1 MQKTSLLLL
10 LGLVLTAWTTSI
22 VRAQAQPQPLED
34 EEYYDEEVPIDDT
47 AQQQPQQPPV
57 RQPQQPVV
65 RQPQQPVAQ
74 SPPPPPPVATRPT
87 FARPSGGR
95 LSTSQRERQT
105 TTTAAPILE
114 PEPDPAPAPA
124 PSRSA
129 APTRGPGLAAAST
142 SSDAADHNEFFECP
156 EKFGFFPHHRSC
168 DKYWKCEEAQAS
180 LKLCGNGLIFD
191 ATDLKR
197 ESCNYPFA
205 ADCGDRTELEPPQG
219 TEFCPRLYGIFADEA
234 DCRIFWSCWG
244 GEGKRYECSPGLA
257 FDETNRVCTW
267 ADKVN
272 RCKSK
277 EVAEGLSCP
286 DSTAGETAGTYSRHG
301 HPEDCRKFF
310 VCIDHTPRMY
320 GCELG
325 SVFNLE
331 TLMCDEPEN
340 VAGCEEYY
348 GDLDIKTL
356 KKAQLAG
363 FAAPEK
369 KPIARKTA
377 EAAAPA
383 LDEQV

>member
-1 MQKTSLLLL
+1 MQKTLLMLLLA
-10 LGLVLTAWTTSI
+10 LVLTAWSTSY
-22 VRAQAQPQPLED
+22 VKAQAQPQPLDD
-34 EEYYDEEVPIDDT
+34 EEYYDEELPIEDT
-47 AQQQPQQPPV
+47 QPAQPA
-57 RQPQQPVV
+57 
-65 RQPQQPVAQ
+65 QPVAQ
-74 SPPPPPPVATRPT
+74 PPPPPPPPVATRPT
-87 FARPSGGR
+87 SLFSRPGGSR
-95 LSTSQRERQT
+95 ISTIRERQT

-114 PEPDPAPAPA
+114 PEPDPVAAPAPQRSG
-124 PSRSA
+124 SRSSAGA
-129 APTRGPGLAAAST
+129 AAAGARGPGLSAAST
-142 SSDAADHNEFFECP
+142 SSDAPAHNEFFECP

-168 DKYWKCEEAQAS
+168 DKYWKCEESQAI

-219 TEFCPRLYGIFADEA
+219 TEFCPRLYGIFADET

-244 GEGKRYECSPGLA
+244 GEAKKYECSPGLA
-257 FDETNRVCTW
+257 FDESNRVCTW
-267 ADKVN
+267 ADKVE
-272 RCKSK
+272 RCKNK

-286 DSTAGETAGTYSRHG
+286 DSTAAETAGTYSRHG

-325 SVFNLE
+325 TVFNLE
-331 TLMCDEPEN
+331 TLMCDDPEN
-340 VAGCEEYY
+340 VPGCEEYY

-369 KPIARKTA
+369 KPVAPK
-377 EAAAPA
+377 AAA